1 MNDIL
6 RALDDGNISVFAL
19 LDLSAAFDTIDHKIL
34 LDRLENL
41 YGISGTAL
49 SWFKS
54 YLTGRTQ
61 MVTIDNNSSKPSILC
76 FGVPQGSVL
85 GPVLFI
91 LYTKPLSNLIE
102 RHSIF
107 SQSFAV
113 DTQHLDSCHPDH
125 LDTTVQRMQNCISEV
140 KSWLDCNNLK
150 LNDDRTESFLIKSDR
165 IMLPDSAPTSI
176 RVGNSDIP
184 FASHARNLGITI
196 SSNTTMYKHVTNIC
210 RSAYAELPR
219 IRSIRHLLTVN
230 ATKTLLSAFD
240 L

>member
-1 MNDIL
+1 MNEIL

-76 FGVPQGSVL
+76 FGVLQGSVL

-91 LYTKPLSNLIE
+91 LYTKSLSDLI
-102 RHSIF
+102 
-107 SQSFAV
+107 
-113 DTQHLDSCHPDH
+113 
-125 LDTTVQRMQNCISEV
+125 
-140 KSWLDCNNLK
+140 
-150 LNDDRTESFLIKSDR
+150 
-165 IMLPDSAPTSI
+165 
-176 RVGNSDIP
+176 
-184 FASHARNLGITI
+184 
-196 SSNTTMYKHVTNIC
+196 
-210 RSAYAELPR
+210 
-219 IRSIRHLLTVN
+219 
-230 ATKTLLSAFD
+230 
-240 L
+240 

>member
-1 MNDIL
+1 MNFREKKKVLSQLSAYVSSNNLFCSSQSAYRAGHSTETALLKVMNDIL

-76 FGVPQGSVL
+76 FGVLQGSVL

-91 LYTKPLSNLIE
+91 LYTKPLSNLNE
-102 RHSIF
+102 RHSI
-107 SQSFAV
+107 
-113 DTQHLDSCHPDH
+113 
-125 LDTTVQRMQNCISEV
+125 
-140 KSWLDCNNLK
+140 
-150 LNDDRTESFLIKSDR
+150 
-165 IMLPDSAPTSI
+165 
-176 RVGNSDIP
+176 
-184 FASHARNLGITI
+184 
-196 SSNTTMYKHVTNIC
+196 SS
-210 RSAYAELPR
+210 
-219 IRSIRHLLTVN
+219 
-230 ATKTLLSAFD
+230 
-240 L
+240 